1 MEHQQEAGSAP
12 VPPALAQKLRELEA
26 ELADGDITQQGFE
39 KKRQKLLAGYAPP
52 PVSSGLQVA
61 PSAPPR
67 GQSWQSVAEPIPPVQ
82 SLHLTGS
89 APRRLDDGPP
99 PRALTPDDPRAIQN
113 RGSSPPYQPQ
123 RFESGPPPMTFA
135 PDDPRAAQPSRPYP
149 QGPYPPHVYS
159 QAIPGH
165 APGYGPQVP
174 YGHAPGYGPPLPHGY
189 PPGYGHPPPH
199 LGNQP
204 SRQPQYA
211 GAGEPQHLAGSPMQ
225 NQQPHQQPHQQQYWP
240 EHQEYDQ
247 PVASRRSSV
256 SGSGVINPSI
266 TSSPSMT
273 PHSVSR
279 EGSVA
284 DYRLEDSVAF
294 SPEGDSF
301 ALHSVDSPS
310 TGQNS
315 GWRGTLRFPAAQPN
329 MAPSPQF
336 LDPQLSKKYAHVP
349 ALLGKQ
355 ALPTRRRLSVPPQI
369 DKATGANLAS
379 FPAIASLLR
388 FRAQK
393 TPKQIAFTVTDHKG
407 RDLASISFE
416 KLNGR
421 AEKISQTIK
430 EKTSLKR
437 GDSVALIYKRS
448 EALES
453 VVALYGCLFAGMIAV
468 PIATS
473 SVHADDELTE
483 ILFILD
489 NCKIGLA
496 LTTEAQL
503 KTLTREFRAQR
514 NTSLPRTTEFLETT
528 HLSAGT
534 GKRRGP
540 DTPVTVNS
548 AEVAYIEHTKNASG
562 ELKGVGL
569 DNRVILSQCLQ
580 LRAGLELES
589 VDVIVSGIENRVQ
602 AGLLATSFL
611 GVFAGCNVVWIAE
624 AALTTPGAW
633 MGAITR
639 HKATVALMDN
649 ISLMDVVGVAS
660 STASSKKLP
669 PPDLGTLR
677 TVLVNTPLGSP
688 QFLNDVEKL
697 LGEHGLPAGAL
708 APFFTLDEFGGTAL
722 ALGALG
728 ARRVEIWIDAAAFKN
743 DRIRILAYTT
753 PNGQRVGEPPENA
766 IRLCDA
772 GCILPDASVA
782 IVDPLTESLRPPNFL
797 GEIWCNAQ
805 ELLPRSF
812 VNLAPLSEQ
821 MFRNHPLLYV
831 KENPSAVASDAALP
845 SLGFRVEVID
855 CADFIRSGFR
865 GFIVD
870 GNFVPG
876 VTIPRL
882 FVAGLSRDRI
892 LQRRLL
898 AGAPEK
904 PLGEHGEY
912 EAHFTTDLIA
922 TLCEKVAGVRCCA
935 IFSTQKLGE
944 NLPIVVIESTRPPN
958 EFRGTATSVA
968 SILLSVHGLRAYAVV
983 AALPGVLPRSQPRTG
998 GGTLLQ
1004 TTFHGYSSGIVKI
1017 CSDSDSTNAMA
1028 QPRPLP
1034 RGSSTKS
1041 TAAVPAPEIGTR
1053 KLELIDVELC
1063 RKAFLSGELPIAHLW
1078 MNVESD
1084 VMSTLAGGENAP
1096 IDAAEENERHA
1107 NVGQVVG
1114 GMSQNPLR
1122 DDRTGADLESFP
1134 TMSHLLA
1141 YRGGSDNPAAAHA
1154 VAFSVLDYKGR
1165 ETGKGPVTFAK
1176 ASTKIRSLANH
1187 LLTTKRGLQ
1196 PNDHVVLMYPLG
1208 VEYIYALHACMY
1220 AGIVPIP
1227 LPVIDTGRLG
1237 EDVAILLDVVDKFA
1251 CKAILCF
1258 GAVDE
1263 ALKSKAVTSQV
1274 KAVRSAAAG
1283 GDAPGAGKQ
1292 PGKTASGNLNAG
1304 LPAIVNTANGK
1315 VVKLGKA
1322 MALDDP
1328 QFYHARMRSLNDE
1341 GEAINDEVIDP
1352 AHDQSSAPALIL
1364 CHLSADM
1371 QPVYTTHTHAS
1382 LLSQLRIHTI
1392 HGSLVSSTLPEPPM
1406 TMTPP
1411 SPLLACLTPH
1421 SAPHIFYA
1429 ALLGPYIGAQTYMLP
1444 AAEYYTQPNMWFEL
1458 LYRLKVREVAS
1469 SPSMMRHV
1477 MGSMKDV
1484 EYRSFSLHHLKNLVL
1499 PIMGRADVDLY
1510 RQIHQNFGGNRLED
1524 AALGT
1529 CFSPPCNSCVSS
1541 RAYMRS
1547 EVLTLGVDRAALRVG
1562 RIRVL
1567 SAHRGENG
1575 RRREKTPKELH
1586 LQDCGRIV
1594 NNTVTVI
1601 VDENGALCKPNTV
1614 GDIYVCSPA
1623 TVADARL
1630 VPVGGLDPALL
1641 FAPTGAKGFLHPIP
1655 APTDAIGSVLNGS
1668 TTQASEQDSLEDPWD
1683 TLVLAGKPY
1692 EIVIFVVGQKDD
1704 ELQVRVCDAVG
1715 ACADGVGLLRSH
1727 WKEDVERTVEECWG
1741 GIGACV
1747 VHQTAPASV
1756 IIFLE
1761 SPLDAT
1767 STTGP
1772 SGSTLPPAGPGPGG
1786 APPVANNLALVF
1798 VVVNA
1803 VLEAHGFFPATI
1815 VVTKIGGLAPG
1826 RSGQKM
1832 RGRVAAAWASR
1843 KLPVLMEFAV
1853 RDSAVGGGN
1862 SRPPSEKSRS
1872 GSGASTPRED
1882 LGFISGVG
1890 SLSVMN

>member
-1 MEHQQEAGSAP
+1 MEHQQGVGGAP
-12 VPPALAQKLRELEA
+12 LPPALAQKLKELEA

-52 PVSSGLQVA
+52 PVSSDFQVA

-67 GQSWQSVAEPIPPVQ
+67 GQSSLSVAELIPPVHSQ
-82 SLHLTGS
+82 QLAES
-89 APRRLDDGPP
+89 APRKFDSGPP
-99 PRALTPDDPRAIQN
+99 PNALAPDDPRTVQNRGSSQQYQPERFDNAPPPIALAPDDPRATQN
-113 RGSSPPYQPQ
+113 RGSSPQYPPQYQPHYQ
-123 RFESGPPPMTFA
+123 
-135 PDDPRAAQPSRPYP
+135 QPSRPPPQHYPPIDPYTGRPHP
-149 QGPYPPHVYS
+149 QGPYPPHGYP

-165 APGYGPQVP
+165 APGYGPPVP
-174 YGHAPGYGPPLPHGY
+174 QGHAPGYGSQVRHGY
-189 PPGYGHPPPH
+189 APGYGHPPPPAH
-199 LGNQP
+199 PGMYASVMHGNQP
-204 SRQPQYA
+204 FRQPQHV
-211 GAGEPQHLAGSPMQ
+211 GAGEPHNLSGLTMQ
-225 NQQPHQQPHQQQYWP
+225 NQQPHQQYQP
-240 EHQEYDQ
+240 ELQEYDHS
-247 PVASRRSSV
+247 VASRRSSV
-256 SGSGVINPSI
+256 SGSGVINPSV

-273 PHSVSR
+273 PKSVSR

-284 DYRLEDSVAF
+284 DYRLDDSVTADTNRTRA
-294 SPEGDSF
+294 PK
-301 ALHSVDSPS
+301 ALSRDGASSSLYSVDSPS
-310 TGQNS
+310 TGQNP
-315 GWRGTLRFPAAQPN
+315 GWRGTIRFPAAQQN
-329 MAPSPQF
+329 MTPSPQI
-336 LDPQLSKKYAHVP
+336 LDPQLTKKYAHVP

-407 RDLASISFE
+407 RDLALISYE

-421 AEKISQTIK
+421 AEKVAQTIK

-437 GDSVALIYKRS
+437 GDPVALIYKRS

-468 PIATS
+468 PIVTS

-503 KTLTREFRAQR
+503 KTLTREFRTQR

-528 HLSAGT
+528 HLSSGT
-534 GKRRGP
+534 NKKRGP

-548 AEVAYIEHTKNASG
+548 AEMAYIEHTKNASG
-562 ELKGVGL
+562 ELKGVVL
-569 DNRVILSQCLQ
+569 DNRVIISQCLQ
-580 LRAGLELES
+580 LRAGLGLES
-589 VDVIVSGIENRVQ
+589 VDVLVSGIENRVQ
-602 AGLLATSFL
+602 SGLLATSFL
-611 GVFAGCNVVWIAE
+611 GVFAGCNVVWVAE
-624 AALTTPGAW
+624 TALATPGAW

-649 ISLMDVVGVAS
+649 ISLIDVVGVAS

-669 PPDLGTLR
+669 PPDLGSLR

-697 LGEHGLPAGAL
+697 LGEHGLSGGAL

-722 ALGALG
+722 ALGAPG
-728 ARRVEIWIDAAAFKN
+728 AHRVDIWIDAAALKN

-753 PNGQRVGEPPENA
+753 PNGQRVGEPPDDA

-772 GCILPDASVA
+772 GCIVPDISVA
-782 IVDPLTESLRPPNFL
+782 IVDPLTESLRPPNVL

-805 ELLPRSF
+805 ECLPRSF

-821 MFRNHPLLYV
+821 VFRNHPLLYV
-831 KENPSAVASDAALP
+831 KENPSAVVGDAALP
-845 SLGFRVEVID
+845 SLGFRIEVID
-855 CADFIRSGFR
+855 CADFIRSGFL

-870 GNFVPG
+870 GNSVPG
-876 VTIPRL
+876 VTLPRL
-882 FVAGLSRDRI
+882 FVAGLARDRI
-892 LQRRLL
+892 LQRKLL

-904 PLGEHGEY
+904 LLGGEQAEY
-912 EAHFTTDLIA
+912 DAHFTTDLIT
-922 TLCEKVAGVRCCA
+922 TLCENVPGVQCCA
-935 IFSTQKLGE
+935 IFSIQKLSE
-944 NLPIVVIESTRPPN
+944 NLPIIIIESTRPPN

-983 AALPGVLPRSQPRTG
+983 VVLPGVLPRSQPRTG
-998 GGTLLQ
+998 GGTLIQ
-1004 TTFHGYSSGIVKI
+1004 TTFHGYSSGIVKV
-1017 CSDSDSTNAMA
+1017 CSDSGSTSAMT
-1028 QPRPLP
+1028 QPPPLP

-1041 TAAVPAPEIGTR
+1041 AAAVPAPEVGKR
-1053 KLELIDVELC
+1053 KIELIDVELC
-1063 RKAFLSGELPIAHLW
+1063 SRAFLSGELSIAHLW

-1084 VMSTLAGGENAP
+1084 VMSTLAGGENAA
-1096 IDAAEENERHA
+1096 IDPAAENDRHA

-1114 GMSQNPLR
+1114 GMSQIPLR
-1122 DDRTGADLESFP
+1122 DDRTGADLESFA
-1134 TMSHLLA
+1134 TISHLLA
-1141 YRGGSDNPAAAHA
+1141 YRGSSDNPAAAHA
-1154 VAFSVLDYKGR
+1154 AAFSVLDYKGR

-1196 PNDHVVLMYPLG
+1196 PKDHVVLMYPLG
-1208 VEYIYALHACMY
+1208 VEYIYALHACLY
-1220 AGIVPIP
+1220 AGIIPIP
-1227 LPVIDTGRLG
+1227 LPVIDPGRLS
-1237 EDVAILLDVVDKFA
+1237 EDVPILLDVVDKFA

-1263 ALKSKAVTSQV
+1263 VLKSKAVISHV

-1283 GDAPGAGKQ
+1283 GDATGAGKQ
-1292 PGKTASGNLNAG
+1292 AGKNASGNLNAG

-1315 VVKLGKA
+1315 VVKLGQA
-1322 MALDDP
+1322 MAIDDP

-1341 GEAINDEVIDP
+1341 SEGINDEQVVDP
-1352 AHDQSSAPALIL
+1352 AHDQASVPALIL

-1382 LLSQLRIHTI
+1382 LLSQLRVQTI
-1392 HGSLVSSTLPEPPM
+1392 HGSLISSTLPEPPS

-1429 ALLGPYIGAQTYMLP
+1429 AFLGPYIGAQTYMLP

-1458 LYRLKVREVAS
+1458 IYRLKVRDVAT
-1469 SPSMMRHV
+1469 SPSMMRHA
-1477 MGSMKDV
+1477 MSSMKDG

-1499 PIMGRADVDLY
+1499 PVTGRADVNLY
-1510 RQIHQNFGGNRLED
+1510 RRIHQTFGGNRLDD

-1541 RAYMRS
+1541 RGYMRS

-1575 RRREKTPKELH
+1575 RRREKTFKELH
-1586 LQDCGRIV
+1586 LQDCGRVV
-1594 NNTVTVI
+1594 NNTVTAI

-1614 GDIYVCSPA
+1614 GEIYVCSPA

-1641 FAPTGAKGFLHPIP
+1641 FAPTGVKGFLHPIP
-1655 APTDAIGSVLNGS
+1655 APTDVIGTVLHGS

-1692 EIVIFVVGQKDD
+1692 EIVVFVVGHKDD

-1715 ACADGVGLLRSH
+1715 AGADGVGLVRSH

-1747 VHQTAPASV
+1747 VHQTAPACV

-1761 SPLDAT
+1761 SPLDSA
-1767 STTGP
+1767 STA
-1772 SGSTLPPAGPGPGG
+1772 GSAGSVPPAGPGG
-1786 APPVANNLALVF
+1786 APLPPVANNLALVF

-1815 VVTKIGGLAPG
+1815 VVTKIGGLAHG
-1826 RSGQKM
+1826 RNGQKM
-1832 RGRVAAAWASR
+1832 RGRVATAWASR
-1843 KLPVLMEFAV
+1843 KL
-1853 RDSAVGGGN
+1853 
-1862 SRPPSEKSRS
+1862 
-1872 GSGASTPRED
+1872 
-1882 LGFISGVG
+1882 
-1890 SLSVMN
+1890 